1 MNFFLGYGR
10 SMRSG
15 EECCKSKGVPRLC
28 LGFCVREQK
37 KYESLQRSTQCYE
50 FRGKMETCLEG
61 NVKRINS
68 WCLGPPGFI
77 DNLYSI

>member
-10 SMRSG
+10 AMRSG

-28 LGFCVREQK
+28 LGFCVREQT

-50 FRGKMETCLEG
+50 FREKMETCLEG
-61 NVKRINS
+61 NMKYINS
-68 WCLGPPGFI
+68 RVKKTLGFI
-77 DNLYSI
+77 P